1 MDTVDINNL
10 VRICVTKKSREMK
23 YSPEGNVWSRKM
35 FFKIGNITKYFIAN
49 RKE

>member
-10 VRICVTKKSREMK
+10 VRIFVTKKSREVK
-23 YSPEGNVWSRKM
+23 YSLEGNVWSRKM
-35 FFKIGNITKYFIAN
+35 SFKIGNITKYFIDN